1 MKSTKRSLNNDS
13 YCEETTMSMNELQK
27 QTTANIQAK
36 ANLIWEIAT
45 HLVGLFKPH
54 EYGKVILPMTVL
66 KRFDDALMP
75 TKAAVVEMA
84 KKLDVPASTLRYY
97 DKEGLLPFVERSS
110 GGIRM
115 FQESDFEWLQ
125 VIGCMKKAGMSIR
138 DIRQYIELALRG
150 DDTIDTRLKMFTHQR
165 DVLLA
170 QMEEMRHT
178 LETVEYKCW
187 YYETAKAAGT
197 IDVPRDMA
205 DEDVPERF
213 RAIRREL
220 KTIPQE

>member
-1 MKSTKRSLNNDS
+1 MVYT
-13 YCEETTMSMNELQK
+13 
-27 QTTANIQAK
+27 
-36 ANLIWEIAT
+36 
-45 HLVGLFKPH
+45 VG
-54 EYGKVILPMTVL
+54 
-66 KRFDDALMP
+66 
-75 TKAAVVEMA
+75 EMA
-84 KKLDVPASTLRYY
+84 KRLDVPASTLRYY

-125 VIGCMKKAGMSIR
+125 IIGCMKKAGMSIR

-150 DDTIDTRLKMFTHQR
+150 DDTIDTRLAMFRHQR

-170 QMEEMRHT
+170 QLDELRHT

-197 IDVPRDMA
+197 VKAPQQMA

-220 KTIPQE
+220 RAIPGTEE